1 MSPSEYTW
9 DLNRT
14 NRRSER
20 GRDTPFWEKPSR
32 RRRESGASRA
42 RARMR
47 ERERSGTA
55 SGEYEA
61 RGEAKDGERHGFS

>member
-1 MSPSEYTW
+1 MGFKSHESSEREGQRYSLRGETEPTMSRE
-9 DLNRT
+9 
-14 NRRSER
+14 RSE
-20 GRDTPFWEKPSR
+20 S
-32 RRRESGASRA
+32 SASTNA
-42 RARMR
+42 RAR